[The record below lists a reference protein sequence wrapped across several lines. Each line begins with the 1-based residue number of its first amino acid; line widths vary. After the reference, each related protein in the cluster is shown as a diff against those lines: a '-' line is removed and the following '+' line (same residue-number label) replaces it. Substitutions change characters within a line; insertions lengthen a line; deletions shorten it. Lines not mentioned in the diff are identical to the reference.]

1 MHKFVKT
8 LTIAGAFAL
17 FLTGIPVVSAQTT
30 TQARERV
37 WGQRSGQE
45 QRAASAEVT
54 VTLSESFLNAFFEAV
69 FTNLQAPAYPLTLGE
84 NTAPAEPDRSTE
96 IRAAH
101 AVRPAQCPSQIVLER
116 QIGGVKTEVHFRD
129 GRIEAPLAFSGSYPL
144 AFLGCIN
151 FTGWAEATVALSFE
165 PSRQVLT
172 GRVRV
177 DEVHLSG
184 VPGLGS
190 GLITGYVQNSLDR
203 KINPIEILRAEQLS
217 ALIPVK
223 PAGGSLRL
231 RAREVRP
238 EVAPGELRLRIA
250 YEFVKGE

>member
-1 MHKFVKT
+1 M
-8 LTIAGAFAL
+8 IAGALAL
-17 FLTGIPVVSAQTT
+17 LLTGIPPVSGQTA

-37 WGQRSGQE
+37 WGKGE
-45 QRAASAEVT
+45 GPAAAEVT

-69 FTNLQAPAYPLTLGE
+69 FTNLQAPSYPLTLSE
-84 NTAPAEPDRSTE
+84 STAPVPPDLHTDVST
-96 IRAAH
+96 AH
-101 AVRPAQCPSQIVLER
+101 AVLPAQCPSQIVLER
-116 QIGGVKTEVHFRD
+116 QVGGVKTEVHFRD
-129 GRIEAPLAFSGSYPL
+129 GRIEAPLAFSGSYPV

-151 FTGWAEATVALSFE
+151 FTGWADATVALNFE
-165 PSRQVLT
+165 PSRQVLA

-177 DEVHLSG
+177 NEVHLSG
-184 VPGLGS
+184 VPSLGS
-190 GLITGYVQNSLDR
+190 GLITSYVQNSLDR
-203 KINPIEILRAEQLS
+203 KINPVEILRAEQLS

-238 EVAPGELRLRIA
+238 EVVPGELRLRIA

>member
-1 MHKFVKT
+1 MRKFINK
-8 LTIAGAFAL
+8 LMIAGVLAL
-17 FLTGIPVVSAQTT
+17 TLTGIPVSAQTT
-30 TQARERV
+30 TQARERI
-37 WGQRSGQE
+37 WGPERQ
-45 QRAASAEVT
+45 ADPAAEVT

-69 FTNLQAPAYPLTLGE
+69 FTNLQAPSYPLTLSE
-84 NTAPAEPDRSTE
+84 NNTAPASDQVE
-96 IRAAH
+96 AAH
-101 AVRPAQCPSQIVLER
+101 ALSPGQCPSQIVLER
-116 QIGGVKTEVHFRD
+116 QVGGVKTEVHFRD
-129 GRIEAPLAFSGSYPL
+129 GRIEAPMAFSGSYPI

-151 FTGWAEATVALSFE
+151 FSGWANATVGLNFDPA
-165 PSRQVLT
+165 RQVLA
-172 GRVRV
+172 GKVRV
-177 DEVHLSG
+177 DDVHLSG

-238 EVAPGELRLRIA
+238 EVVPGELRLRIA
-250 YEFVKGE
+250 YEFVKGD